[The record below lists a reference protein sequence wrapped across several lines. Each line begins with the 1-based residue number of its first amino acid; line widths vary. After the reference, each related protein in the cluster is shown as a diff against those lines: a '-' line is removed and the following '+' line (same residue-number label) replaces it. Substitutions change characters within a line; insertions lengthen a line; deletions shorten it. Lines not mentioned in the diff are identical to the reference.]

1 MRTPFLFW
9 YSLACFP
16 FAVLLSP
23 NTCFGHDDPNATV
36 PSFGA
41 LKVDAPL
48 VLDGILDEPF
58 WQSAEVATNFIDIRT
73 DQPADQQTKVR
84 IAYTRTHLYVAV
96 ECRDDKI
103 DEIRATEL
111 REDRF
116 FRGDDWV
123 EIHLDPMHSHRAKYA
138 FFSNPLGTRLD
149 ATEGPYGRFNAGW
162 SAEWDLA
169 ANIGEDRWTFEMR
182 IPFAVLNYE
191 RQDNQTWGINF
202 TRNLVRTDVTSF
214 WSYTPTEYYKPRNF
228 GHLSGLDLAETEF
241 DRNLEVTPY
250 VTTHTDFNSDTQT
263 EAQTGADIN
272 FRLTPSII
280 TSWTVNPDFAQVEA
294 DADTIELRDTERFL
308 PEKRLFFREG
318 EELMRM
324 RNTLY
329 YSRRFTDIDAGAKI
343 SGDWRDYKFSFL
355 DIYGQTTHDDT
366 FYGNSSVIRLLNNVG
381 EKSSLGCYFSDSEFD
396 TGHSRVASADG
407 NIFLS
412 EYFRVSYQFSLE
424 DDVLPRDPNEAAQN
438 GTDYL
443 GYTSVNY
450 EKYPWDIRLG
460 YRGITEGFNPVLG
473 YIPRRDIFGPSFR
486 ATYYARSSEKWY
498 KNLFASFDTDYYEN
512 SAKET
517 ALRDYEFISG
527 FELPNDLGF
536 RFGHDESFHTPYN
549 NRRTMVGMALN
560 ESDYWRSM
568 DIRWGFGTF
577 EETEYD
583 EFTFGKRF
591 KPWERWPIRHEFTI
605 RFEEEPDG
613 EDNTVWLNRI
623 IFDYFFGDDMW
634 IKSSLQHR
642 STGVYNISVIYAW
655 EFIRDAHCYLV
666 FNSIDEEE
674 NGGPV
679 HSIFA
684 KLVYTFR

>member
-1 MRTPFLFW
+1 MRTRFSFRYFPGCFL
-9 YSLACFP
+9 SV
-16 FAVLLSP
+16 VLLSL
-23 NTCFGHDDPNATV
+23 NVCFGHDDPNATV
-36 PSFGA
+36 PSFSA

-48 VLDGILDEPF
+48 VVDGILDEPF
-58 WQSAEVATNFIDIRT
+58 WQRAEAAKNFIDIRT
-73 DQPADQQTKVR
+73 DRPADQQTTVR
-84 IAYTRTHLYVAV
+84 IAYTRTHLYIAV
-96 ECRDDKI
+96 ECLDDKI

-123 EIHLDPMHSHRAKYA
+123 EVHLDPMHSHRAKYA

-149 ATEGPYGRFNAGW
+149 ATEGPYGRFNTGW

-169 ANIGEDRWTFEMR
+169 AKIHKDRWTFEMR
-182 IPFAVLNYE
+182 IPLAILNYKRE
-191 RQDNQTWGINF
+191 DNQTWGINF
-202 TRNLVRTDVTSF
+202 TRNLVRTDVSSF
-214 WSYTPTEYYKPRNF
+214 WSYTPTDYYKPRNF
-228 GHLSGLDLAETEF
+228 GHLTGLDLAESRF

-250 VTTHTDFNSDTQT
+250 LSTHTDFNSDTQT
-263 EAQTGADIN
+263 EIQTGADIN

-329 YSRRFTDIDAGAKI
+329 YSRRFSDIDAGAKV
-343 SGDWRDYKFSFL
+343 SGDWRDFKFSFL
-355 DIYGQTTHDDT
+355 DIYGQTTHDYD
-366 FYGNSSVIRLLNNVG
+366 FHGNSSVIRVLNNVG
-381 EKSSLGCYFSDSEFD
+381 EKSNLGYYFSDSEFD
-396 TGHSRVASADG
+396 MGHSRVASADG
-407 NIFLS
+407 NLFLS

-424 DDVLPRDPNEAAQN
+424 DDNLPSDPNEAAQS
-438 GTDYL
+438 GRDYL

-450 EKYPWDIRLG
+450 EKYPWDIRLS
-460 YRGITEGFNPVLG
+460 YLGITEGFNPVLG

-486 ATYYARSSEKWY
+486 ARYYARSSEQWY
-498 KNLFASFDTDYYEN
+498 KSLLAELDIDYYEN
-512 SAKET
+512 ETHET
-517 ALRDYEFISG
+517 ALRDYSFVTG
-527 FELPNDLGF
+527 FALHNDMGF
-536 RFGHDESFHTPYN
+536 RFGHDEDFHAPYN
-549 NRRTMVGMALN
+549 NRRTTIGVDLN
-560 ESDYWRSM
+560 ESDYWRSTEVG
-568 DIRWGFGTF
+568 WGFGTF
-577 EETEYD
+577 EQTEYD
-583 EFTFGKRF
+583 ELMVAKRL
-591 KPWERWPIRHEFTI
+591 KPFERWPIRHEFTV
-605 RFEEEPDG
+605 RFERPPGNQD
-613 EDNTVWLNRI
+613 DTVWLNRI
-623 IFDYFFGDDMW
+623 IFDYFFSDDMW

-642 STGVYNISVIYAW
+642 STGVYNISLIYGW

-674 NGGPV
+674 NGEPI